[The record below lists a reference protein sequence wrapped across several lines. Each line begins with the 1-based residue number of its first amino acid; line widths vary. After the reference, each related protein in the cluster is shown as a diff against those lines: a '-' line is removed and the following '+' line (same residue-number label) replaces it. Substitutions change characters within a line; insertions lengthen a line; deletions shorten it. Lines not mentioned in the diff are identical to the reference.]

1 MRGLVAI
8 LAACAAACAP
18 AKALRDYVAAF
29 NAGDEELYTNAVP
42 NAAAADFLERNVP
55 TFECPDAD
63 VERAYAFRWWTYRK
77 HLRKTPDGWV
87 VTEFLPDV
95 GWAGRNNTI
104 SCPLGHHLREGRWL
118 RNPAFLDDFI
128 RFMVTKGAVSGP
140 RAYVCWPAWAAV
152 ERAKVTGDLRPAT
165 ALLAAF
171 KKNYAAWEKGWAVRS
186 LSLADPRVS
195 CVQPIRGAPFR
206 AGFRADR
213 GLFDGCGDREGSE
226 FALSKDGARPLVNA
240 ALWAEARAIA
250 ALARAAGDAAGAA
263 AFEARAAV
271 LERNVRAKLWN
282 GRRRFYTAL
291 GADGAQDDV
300 CELSGYA
307 PFYFR
312 MPQPPERLAA
322 WDGLMDERGFFAPAG
337 LAFPRRDTPGFD
349 VSIDVSKH
357 ECLWNGPSWPYAT
370 SLALTA
376 LYETLQSGARPARA
390 TAADF
395 AALVGQ
401 YARQHVRVRA
411 DGTRVAWIDENL
423 HPFTG
428 AWIARDVLIEQ
439 ARRRG
444 TPVTYRERGK
454 DYNHSTFCD
463 LVIAGLCG
471 VVPQRGGAL
480 AVRPLAPAS
489 WDWFRLARVRYHG
502 RDLEVVWDR
511 TGLKFGK
518 GRGLSAWMDGVE
530 VGRAAGLCPLE
541 GLSAKK

>member
-8 LAACAAACAP
+8 LAAWAAACAP

-29 NAGDEELYTNAVP
+29 NAADEELYTNAVP

-95 GWAGRNNTI
+95 GWAGRHNTI

-118 RNPAFLDDFI
+118 RNSAFLDGYL
-128 RFMVTKGAVSGP
+128 RFMVTKGTVNGP
-140 RAYVCWPAWAAV
+140 RAYACWPAWAAL

-171 KKNYAAWEKGWAVRS
+171 KKNYEAWEKGWESRS
-186 LSLADPRVS
+186 VNAAG
-195 CVQPIRGAPFR
+195 RGVPFR

-213 GLFDGCGDREGSE
+213 GLFDFVGDREGTE
-226 FALSKDGARPLVNA
+226 FALSRDGARPLVNA
-240 ALWAEARAIA
+240 ALWAEAQAISEI
-250 ALARAAGDAAGAA
+250 ARAAGDAAGAA
-263 AFEARAAV
+263 TFAARADALGRAV
-271 LERNVRAKLWN
+271 REKLWN
-282 GRRRFYTAL
+282 AKRSFYTTLAR
-291 GADGAQDDV
+291 DGAQDDV
-300 CELSGYA
+300 CELHGYA

-312 MPQPPERLAA
+312 MPQPADRLAA
-322 WDGLMDERGFFAPAG
+322 WDGLMDARGFFAPVG
-337 LAFPRRDTPGFD
+337 LVFPRRDTPGFD
-349 VSIDVSKH
+349 VTVDVSKH

-376 LYETLQSGARPARA
+376 LYETLQGGARPARA

-428 AWIARDVLIEQ
+428 EWIARRVLIEQ

-444 TPVTYRERGK
+444 TPVVYRERGK

-471 VVPQRGGAL
+471 VVPQRGDAL

-518 GRGLSAWMDGVE
+518 GRGLSVWMDGVE
-530 VGRAAGLCPLE
+530 VGRAAGLGPLE